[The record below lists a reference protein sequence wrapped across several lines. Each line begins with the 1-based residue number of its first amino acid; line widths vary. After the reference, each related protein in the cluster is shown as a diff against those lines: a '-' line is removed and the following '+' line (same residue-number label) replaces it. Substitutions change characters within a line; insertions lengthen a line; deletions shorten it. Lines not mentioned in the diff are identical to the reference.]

1 MGCIADDY
9 RSMAWARGGHL
20 PRFKNRQEVFTK
32 EQGFAEEADR
42 DAFDS
47 QAMHILMRD
56 GEKPVATGRLYFDGA
71 KLFIGRICVLREYR
85 GQAIGDLMTRMMI
98 LRGFDFAREIY
109 LHAQQQAQGFYER
122 YGFQVQGEPFFGGRG
137 APHVLMV
144 LKKEDAVFPSK
155 CGENCAKKLMDI

>member
-1 MGCIADDY
+1 MITGV
-9 RSMAWARGGHL
+9 WLGRGEDIS
-20 PRFKNRQEVFTK
+20 PAFEIRQEVFTK

-71 KLFIGRICVLREYR
+71 KVFIGRICVLREYR

-122 YGFQVQGEPFFGGRG
+122 YGFQVQGEPFLEEG

>member
-1 MGCIADDY
+1 
-9 RSMAWARGGHL
+9 
-20 PRFKNRQEVFTK
+20 
-32 EQGFAEEADR
+32 
-42 DAFDS
+42 
-47 QAMHILMRD
+47 MRD

-85 GQAIGDLMTRMMI
+85 GQAIGDLMMRMMI

-122 YGFQVQGEPFFGGRG
+122 YGFQVQGEPFLEEG